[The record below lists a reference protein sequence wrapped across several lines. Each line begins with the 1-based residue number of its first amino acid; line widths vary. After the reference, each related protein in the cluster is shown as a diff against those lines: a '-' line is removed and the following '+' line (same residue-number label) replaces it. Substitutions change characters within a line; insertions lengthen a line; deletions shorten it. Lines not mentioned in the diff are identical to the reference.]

1 MEAIDGSTMLGQ
13 QKRTCFKTSLSGTP
27 ADLLHQ
33 LALTCLI
40 HGRVEENQ

>member
-1 MEAIDGSTMLGQ
+1 MEAIDGIAILSQ
-13 QKRTCFKTSLSGTP
+13 QKGTCFKTSLSGAP

-40 HGRVEENQ
+40 HGRVEEGQ